1 MKMMQRVC
9 LSVMIGLAVGV
20 VSAQQWFVCPAGSDD
35 PNGSFEQPF
44 ETIQQALNA
53 AQDGD
58 TIVLM
63 PGVYSGQGNYDL
75 SVDGL
80 SLTIRSTQPDDWDT
94 VEATVIDPQQQGG
107 IFMFT
112 IPDQGRI
119 ILEGLTFQNAFK
131 EGKLSLSDLLTR
143 RIMKSRTGR
152 RFLPTADRWMFGFAF
167 LPTVWPHWEG
177 RFISAIPR
185 RRSVTVSLSVT
196 KAGTAVR

>member
-1 MKMMQRVC
+1 MMKMMQRVC

-94 VEATVIDPQQQGG
+94 V
-107 IFMFT
+107 
-112 IPDQGRI
+112 
-119 ILEGLTFQNAFK
+119 
-131 EGKLSLSDLLTR
+131 
-143 RIMKSRTGR
+143 
-152 RFLPTADRWMFGFAF
+152 
-167 LPTVWPHWEG
+167 
-177 RFISAIPR
+177 
-185 RRSVTVSLSVT
+185 
-196 KAGTAVR
+196 